1 MHLRLAAVALV
12 SLTYIVAS
20 HWLMTVA
27 PSSGWSVVVIVAPML
42 AAVAVGAWRGG
53 QRAAGALAGLAVVL
67 LCVLAGLG
75 VSVAPRLLYLVQH
88 AGINLLLAACFGCT
102 LRAGHT
108 ALITVIAA
116 RVHRN
121 FTPAM
126 AAYTRR
132 VTIAWTLYFIAMAS
146 VSVALYAF
154 GSFEVWA
161 VFANLLTPMAV
172 VAMFGGEYLLRYW
185 LHPEFE
191 RATLVDALRAYMRF
205 TGAPGAAPHDSAG

>member
-1 MHLRLAAVALV
+1 MHLRLVAVALV
-12 SLTYIVAS
+12 SLAYIVAS

-42 AAVAVGAWRGG
+42 AAVAVGAWRAG
-53 QRAAGALAGLAVVL
+53 QRVLGLLAGLVVVV
-67 LCVLAGLG
+67 LCVLAALG
-75 VSVAPRLLYLVQH
+75 MSVAPRLMYLAQH
-88 AGINLLLAACFGCT
+88 AGINLFLAVCFGAT
-102 LRAGHT
+102 LRVGQT

-132 VTIAWTLYFIAMAS
+132 VTLAWTLYFIAMTVLS
-146 VSVALYAF
+146 LALYAF
-154 GSFEVWA
+154 APFEVWA
-161 VFANLLTPMAV
+161 VFANLLTPVAV
-172 VAMFGGEYLLRYW
+172 VAMFGGEHLLRYW

-191 RATLVDALRAYMRF
+191 RASVADAVRSYMRG
-205 TGAPGAAPHDSAG
+205 TGAPATSHDSVV